1 MNMTQRHDPR
11 AAGFT
16 IIELL
21 IAMAVTLVVMTLA
34 CNLVARSLAIRS
46 RENQRSDALADA
58 QRALQGMS
66 REIANTG
73 FGMRSNGIVGVDS
86 GPSSIRV
93 RANLNAYSGQTTSQA
108 ATDRDEDI
116 QYRLVQS
123 DGQSYL
129 VRLDV
134 NTSNQ
139 TTILANRI
147 DSFIIRYFPSKV
159 NYTPGTCDITAP
171 SVADVADKTAAKY
184 VVLVLCVTLPERGS
198 QGSPGYSPP
207 SRVQL
212 ISDIGLRNADLASY

>member
-1 MNMTQRHDPR
+1 MNKTQRNAPH
-11 AAGFT
+11 AGFT

-46 RENQRSDALADA
+46 RENQRSDALADS
-58 QRALQGMS
+58 QRALQGIT

-73 FGMRSNGIVGVDS
+73 FGMRNNGIVAADS
-86 GPSSIRV
+86 TSSSIRI
-93 RANLNAYSGQTTSQA
+93 RANLNAYSGQTTSQS

-116 QYRLVQS
+116 QYRLVQNA
-123 DGQSYL
+123 GQSYL

-134 NTSNQ
+134 NTNNQ

-147 DSFIIRYFPSKV
+147 DSFLIRYYPSRV
-159 NYTPGTCDITAP
+159 DYTPGNCDVDAP
-171 SVADVADKTAAKY
+171 SVAEVADKSAAKY
-184 VVLVLCVTLPERGS
+184 VVLVLCVTLPARGTA
-198 QGSPGYSPP
+198 GSPGYTPA

-212 ISDIGLRNADLASY
+212 ISDVDLRNANLSSY